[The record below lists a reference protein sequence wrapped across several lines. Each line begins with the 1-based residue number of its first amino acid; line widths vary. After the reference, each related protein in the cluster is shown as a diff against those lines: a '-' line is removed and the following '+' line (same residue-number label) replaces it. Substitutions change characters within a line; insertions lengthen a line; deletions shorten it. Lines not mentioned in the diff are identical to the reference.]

1 MDKPSTTLA
10 TAGTTDLHLFLTPL
24 FGDPETVVF
33 SASGLPRGVNAVFD
47 PSSSWVG
54 GSSTLHLQGG
64 PYLLP
69 AVSNIKITAA
79 GSLVAHTITVQLRT
93 LFAPTVAIVTPLP
106 FTNISGV
113 TRVSIAAGVSPGTTL
128 RSIQVYI
135 DGQKLNG
142 LTSDHSPAAFPWDTN
157 SVRDGPHELSA
168 RALDMEGNEGHSTN
182 VAVWIENGGCGGCS
196 SKNGGWEMLALVL
209 LMAARARPRWLRW
222 RSR

>member
-1 MDKPSTTLA
+1 MSVFTRNPPA
-10 TAGTTDLHLFLTPL
+10 TARN
-24 FGDPETVVF
+24 
-33 SASGLPRGVNAVFD
+33 S
-47 PSSSWVG
+47 
-54 GSSTLHLQGG
+54 
-64 PYLLP
+64 
-69 AVSNIKITAA
+69 
-79 GSLVAHTITVQLRT
+79 
-93 LFAPTVAIVTPLP
+93 
-106 FTNISGV
+106 SGV
-113 TRVSIAAGVSPGTTL
+113 KLQEVDYVYDVYDQRIGKLVDTNGDGITDITERD
-128 RSIQVYI
+128 VYI